1 MLNSVCQLELALAD
15 WLRGWLDDAERGFAA
30 SIAGWRVA
38 GERGLAAAV
47 CNLLGYVQF
56 AQGRLDAVLATY
68 QMALEITAPPGKPAL
83 PAAGIAYAGMAK
95 VEYQRGEHEA
105 ACAMPLRGSRG
116 SGRSTTPRRSPLAWR
131 PWRGSGRPPVIQ
143 PGRSTRLVRPGG
155 SHPASPLQTF
165 PILCRRSGR
174 GCC

>member
-83 PAAGIAYAGMAK
+83 PAAGIAYAGMA
-95 VEYQRGEHEA
+95 
-105 ACAMPLRGSRG
+105 
-116 SGRSTTPRRSPLAWR
+116 TLAWIR
-131 PWRGSGRPPVIQ
+131 QATGDTAGALDAIGEAGRVAPSLAAADLSNPVPSQ
-143 PGRSTRLVRPGG
+143 RARL
-155 SHPASPLQTF
+155 L
-165 PILCRRSGR
+165 
-174 GCC
+174 